1 MIPLARM
8 NRNSRIYVG
17 GHRGLVG
24 GAIVRELHR
33 QEYENTITCER
44 RELDLTDRA
53 AVDHFFEKTRPE
65 YVFLAA
71 ARVGGIQV
79 NSELPAEFI
88 YQNLAIQN
96 NCIDSAYRH
105 GVKKLLFLGS
115 SCIYPKHA
123 QQPIREEALLTGSLE
138 PTNQWYAIAKIAG
151 LMTCQAYVQQYGWN
165 AICLMPTNL
174 YGPGDNFSETQSH
187 VLPALIRRFDD
198 AKRKQLESVVIWGTG
213 SPRREFLH
221 VDDLASACLFL
232 MNTYNSSEPINVGC
246 GEDVSIAELAAM
258 VREVVG
264 YKGEIVNDLSKPD
277 GTPRK
282 LLDVSRLFSLGW
294 RPSVPLDEGIR
305 STYDWY
311 VHNRDVVRS

>member
-33 QEYENTITCER
+33 QDYKNTITCDR

-53 AVDHFFEKTRPE
+53 AVDDFFDKTRPE

-71 ARVGGIQV
+71 ARVGGIQA

-96 NCIDSAYRH
+96 NCIDSSYRH

-151 LMTCQAYVQQYGWN
+151 LMTCQAYVQQYGWS

-232 MNTYNSSEPINVGC
+232 MNTYNSSELINVGC

-294 RPSVPLDEGIR
+294 RPSIALDEGIR

-311 VHNRDVVRS
+311 VRNHDVVRS

>member
-1 MIPLARM
+1 M

-71 ARVGGIQV
+71 ARVGGIQA

-232 MNTYNSSEPINVGC
+232 MNAYNSSEPINVGC

-282 LLDVSRLFSLGW
+282 LLDVSRLLSLGW

-311 VHNRDVVRS
+311 VRNRDVVRS

>member
-53 AVDHFFEKTRPE
+53 AVDHFFERTRPE

-71 ARVGGIQV
+71 ARVGGIQA
-79 NSELPAEFI
+79 NSELPADFI

-311 VHNRDVVRS
+311 VRNRDVVRS